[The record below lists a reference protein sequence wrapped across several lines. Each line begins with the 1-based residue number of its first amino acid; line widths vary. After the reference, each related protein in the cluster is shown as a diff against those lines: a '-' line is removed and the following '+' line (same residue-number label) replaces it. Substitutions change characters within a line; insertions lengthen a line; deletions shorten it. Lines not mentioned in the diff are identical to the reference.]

1 MEIHHQWHPIRIPGE
16 STNKSINDWAVQRA
30 PRRLGHRDP
39 ECWRATHLVSQTWRR
54 PVMGFQGPMKPVI
67 PGDHVTAPLP
77 WSSLC
82 LFFFFFNVYID
93 VYTTF
98 KISHFLYLCLY
109 LYLYL
114 YMYIF
119 LSIYIHAYA
128 YIYIYTHI
136 HHKPSHMK
144 FACRYCFF
152 FPTYPSDGACLWE
165 IGRSQSGGR

>member
-82 LFFFFFNVYID
+82 LFFFFFPMFTLMFIQPSKYLFFYIYVYI
-93 VYTTF
+93 Y
-98 KISHFLYLCLY
+98 
-109 LYLYL
+109 
-114 YMYIF
+114 
-119 LSIYIHAYA
+119 IYIYICIYFYLSTYMHMHT

-152 FPTYPSDGACLWE
+152 FFPNLS
-165 IGRSQSGGR
+165 I